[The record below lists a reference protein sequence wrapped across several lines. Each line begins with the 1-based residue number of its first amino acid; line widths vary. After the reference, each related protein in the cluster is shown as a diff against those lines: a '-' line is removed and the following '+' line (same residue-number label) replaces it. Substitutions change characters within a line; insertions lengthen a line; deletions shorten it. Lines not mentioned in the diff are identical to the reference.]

1 MYVLKLIQFD
11 LVICWLF
18 FFCCSGLSKLL
29 CVVDFSHFKWLVYVY
44 CLYFFFIFFLW
55 LSDFISSFIHFLF
68 FRIIIFRLIGIPLLF
83 VSEFSFYVCVY
94 VCVERNVVLIVDVL
108 NLSQKMIMMMMTTT
122 TTPSNDY
129 YNNGHD
135 YCCQRLRLSSFS
147 QFIYIYFY
155 RKININFFSIF
166 IIYFQKL

>member
-1 MYVLKLIQFD
+1 MLLIFLILND
-11 LVICWLF
+11 LYTCI
-18 FFCCSGLSKLL
+18 
-29 CVVDFSHFKWLVYVY
+29 VY
-44 CLYFFFIFFLW
+44 IFFL
-55 LSDFISSFIHFLF
+55 FSSFDYLISFPALSISFF